1 MFSDEEKT
9 DNYILMKVFVF
20 LLRTVFSPSVLN
32 ERIGLQIHEF
42 SIRYVDEASGSV
54 SEREIQIL
62 AYYIKVLFNRK
73 HLKKERVIMSE
84 KIALV
89 TGASGG
95 IGRAIAIALAETGA
109 YVYVNYNGSQ
119 GKAEE
124 TVRLIEEKGGRAE
137 ICKFNVG
144 DFEETNK
151 AVAEIIAAQGRLDI
165 LVNNAGITK
174 DGLMMMMTEEQF
186 DAVINI
192 NLKGA
197 FNTIKAATRTMVKQ
211 RSGRIINITSV
222 SGVMGNAG
230 QANYS
235 ASKAGMIG
243 LTKSMAR
250 ELASRNITVNAV
262 APGFI
267 ETEMTAVLSDAVKEG
282 AVKQI
287 PVGRFGQPEDIANM
301 VKYLASD
308 EAAYITGQV
317 ICVDGGMAM

>member
-1 MFSDEEKT
+1 
-9 DNYILMKVFVF
+9 
-20 LLRTVFSPSVLN
+20 
-32 ERIGLQIHEF
+32 
-42 SIRYVDEASGSV
+42 
-54 SEREIQIL
+54 
-62 AYYIKVLFNRK
+62 
-73 HLKKERVIMSE
+73 MSE

-95 IGRAIAIALAETGA
+95 IGRAIAVALAGAGA

-124 TVRLIEEKGGRAE
+124 TVRLIEEKGGQAE

-151 AVAEIIAAQGRLDI
+151 AVSDIIAAKGRLDI

-174 DGLMMMMTEEQF
+174 DGLMMMMTEAQF
-186 DAVINI
+186 DDVINI

-211 RSGRIINITSV
+211 RNGRIINITSV

-267 ETEMTAVLSDAVKEG
+267 ETEMTAVLSDTVKEA

-308 EAAYITGQV
+308 EAAYVTGQV

>member
-1 MFSDEEKT
+1 MSQ
-9 DNYILMKVFVF
+9 
-20 LLRTVFSPSVLN
+20 
-32 ERIGLQIHEF
+32 ER
-42 SIRYVDEASGSV
+42 
-54 SEREIQIL
+54 
-62 AYYIKVLFNRK
+62 
-73 HLKKERVIMSE
+73 
-84 KIALV
+84 IALV

-95 IGRAIAIALAETGA
+95 IGRAIAVALAGAGA

-124 TVRLIEEKGGRAE
+124 TVRLIEENGGQGE

-151 AVAEIIAAQGRLDI
+151 AVSDIIAAKGRLDI

-174 DGLMMMMTEEQF
+174 DGLMMMMTEAQF
-186 DAVINI
+186 DDVINI

-267 ETEMTAVLSDAVKEG
+267 ETEMTAVLSDTVKEA
-282 AVKQI
+282 AVKQS

>member
-1 MFSDEEKT
+1 MS
-9 DNYILMKVFVF
+9 KV
-20 LLRTVFSPSVLN
+20 
-32 ERIGLQIHEF
+32 
-42 SIRYVDEASGSV
+42 
-54 SEREIQIL
+54 
-62 AYYIKVLFNRK
+62 
-73 HLKKERVIMSE
+73 
-84 KIALV
+84 ALV

-95 IGRAIAIALAETGA
+95 IGRAIAVALAEAGA

-124 TVRLIEEKGGRAE
+124 TVRLIEEKGGQAE

-151 AVAEIIAAQGRLDI
+151 AVGEIIAAKGRLDI

-174 DGLMMMMTEEQF
+174 DGLMMMMTEAQF
-186 DAVINI
+186 DDVINI

-211 RSGRIINITSV
+211 RNGRIINITSV

-267 ETEMTAVLSDAVKEG
+267 ETEMTAVLSETIKEG

-308 EAAYITGQV
+308 EAAYVTGQV